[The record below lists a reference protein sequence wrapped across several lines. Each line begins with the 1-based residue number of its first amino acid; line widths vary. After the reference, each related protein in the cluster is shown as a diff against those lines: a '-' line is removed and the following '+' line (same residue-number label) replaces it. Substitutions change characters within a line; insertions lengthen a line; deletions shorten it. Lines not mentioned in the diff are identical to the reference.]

1 MSLQDSRWL
10 ARACHS
16 HANLAAMLWPYKVG
30 APAERLGASGPLTP
44 SETAKDREQ
53 VSRSPMVVRT
63 VPALRRALETLRARK
78 ATVALVPTMGALHDG
93 HVSLVRLAKRRA
105 QKVVVSIFVNP
116 TQFAPTEDFGSY
128 PRTWK
133 ADVAKLQ
140 AEDVD
145 LIWNPDVGTM
155 YPEGFATRIVPEG
168 PAIAGLEDRFRPHF
182 FGGVATVVGKLFTQ
196 VRPDFAIFGEKDFQ
210 QLRVVT
216 RMAADLDLGVKVI
229 GSRTVRERDGLAM
242 SSRNVYLTSEQ
253 RVAAPVLYKAMKE
266 SAKRLKAGEDL
277 AAAMEAGRELIEA
290 AGFALDY
297 FEARHAETL
306 APAASM
312 KDGPVRI
319 LVAAKLGTT
328 RLIDNIG
335 V

>member
-1 MSLQDSRWL
+1 M
-10 ARACHS
+10 
-16 HANLAAMLWPYKVG
+16 
-30 APAERLGASGPLTP
+30 
-44 SETAKDREQ
+44 
-53 VSRSPMVVRT
+53 SRSPMVVRT
-63 VPALRRALETLRARK
+63 VPALRRAVDGLRARK
-78 ATVALVPTMGALHDG
+78 ATIALVPTMGALHDG

-116 TQFAPTEDFGSY
+116 TQFAPTEDFSSY

-133 ADVAKLQ
+133 ADVAKLA
-140 AEDVD
+140 AEKVD
-145 LIWNPDVGTM
+145 LIWNPDLKAM
-155 YPEGFATRIVPEG
+155 YPEGFATRVVPEG
-168 PAIAGLEDRFRPHF
+168 PATAGLEDRFRPHF

-216 RMAADLDLGVKVI
+216 QMARDLDLGVKVI
-229 GSRTVRERDGLAM
+229 GSRTVRESDGLAM
-242 SSRNVYLTSEQ
+242 SSRNVYLSPEERPQATT
-253 RVAAPVLYKAMKE
+253 LYRAMKE
-266 SAKRLKAGEDL
+266 SAKRLKAGEDVE
-277 AAAMEAGRELIEA
+277 AAMANGAELITG

-306 APAASM
+306 APIQSM

-319 LVAAKLGTT
+319 LVAAKIGTT

-335 V
+335 I

>member
-1 MSLQDSRWL
+1 MI
-10 ARACHS
+10 
-16 HANLAAMLWPYKVG
+16 
-30 APAERLGASGPLTP
+30 
-44 SETAKDREQ
+44 
-53 VSRSPMVVRT
+53 VRT
-63 VPALRRALETLRARK
+63 VPALRRALEGLRAKK
-78 ATVALVPTMGALHDG
+78 AAIALVPTMGALHDG

-105 QKVVVSIFVNP
+105 HRVVVSIFVNP

-133 ADVAKLQ
+133 ADVARLR

-145 LIWNPDVGTM
+145 LIWNPNVGTM

-168 PAIAGLEDRFRPHF
+168 PATAGLEDRFRPHF

-216 RMAADLDLGVKVI
+216 RMAGDLDLGVKVI

-242 SSRNVYLTSEQ
+242 SSRNVYLTPEQ
-253 RVAAPVLYKAMKE
+253 RLAAAAMYRAMKE
-266 SAKRLKAGEDL
+266 SAKRLRAGDD
-277 AAAMEAGRELIEA
+277 IEA
-290 AGFALDY
+290 AIQGGAESIASAGFVVDY

-306 APAASM
+306 APIASL
-312 KDGPVRI
+312 KDGPVRV
-319 LVAAKLGTT
+319 LVAAKLGAT
-328 RLIDNIG
+328 RLIDNIA